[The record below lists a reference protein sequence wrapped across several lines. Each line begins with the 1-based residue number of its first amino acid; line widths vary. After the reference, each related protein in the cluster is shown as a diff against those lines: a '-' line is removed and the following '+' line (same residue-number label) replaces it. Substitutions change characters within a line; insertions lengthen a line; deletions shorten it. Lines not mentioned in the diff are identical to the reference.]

1 MKHLKTLKGDQE
13 ESLFVLI
20 TGDSMK
26 ERENLEKKD
35 DPIPEEEGHA
45 GIDLFTNLCSFA
57 NILPKEIKIRI
68 HYC

>member
-1 MKHLKTLKGDQE
+1 
-13 ESLFVLI
+13 
-20 TGDSMK
+20 MK